1 MNFIKEITIK
11 NFFSIKNEVTLNL
24 QASEYTKQ
32 QHPYRLFH
40 CNNEY
45 INKLTVLYGANA
57 SGKTT
62 ILKALVLVSHI
73 ISNKREDFPISHKNI
88 YNSSRNTSFIEI
100 VFVFENKEFTYKID
114 FLSEKHLIVGIKDEV
129 LKIKNNNTYLILIN
143 RKQKIFKDFNN
154 KQIDNILFDKVST
167 KKSLLVESI
176 TRISDYDNLLNFFS
190 NIPFLTNIKGS
201 HHVSMHLE
209 NEDNIMLASAFS
221 DKEDTSL
228 PFSEQILKIDKQK
241 FYKFM
246 FPILKELGID
256 IDIAKSNIDLNKT
269 NNKDEFRIEV
279 EFLITHSVN
288 KNKKLDFHFES
299 SGTKMLFKILFD
311 IYYAY
316 KTKSV
321 LIIDELDSMLH
332 PMIVP
337 IINLLT
343 IKNDIQLIYSTHN
356 IHNMKYLYSDEIFLI
371 KKDNNHITE
380 IDNLTK
386 DYKGYENFEKLYRNK
401 QLGAIPKLENISLDM
416 LVIDK

>member
-24 QASEYTKQ
+24 QASEYTKS

-40 CNNEY
+40 CNDEY
-45 INKLTVLYGANA
+45 INKLSVLYGANA

-73 ISNKREDFPISHKNI
+73 ISNKSEFFPISHKNI
-88 YNSSRNTSFIEI
+88 YNPSNYTSSIEI
-100 VFVFENKEFTYKID
+100 VFIFENKEFVYKID
-114 FLSEKHLIVGIKDEV
+114 FLSQKHSIVGIKDEI
-129 LKIKNNNTYLILIN
+129 LKIKNNNNYSTLIS
-143 RKQKIFKDFNN
+143 RKQKIFKDLNN
-154 KQIDNILFDKVST
+154 KQIDGILFDKVSP
-167 KKSLLVESI
+167 KKSLIVESL
-176 TRISDYDNLLNFFS
+176 TRISDYDNIFKFFN

-209 NEDNIMLASAFS
+209 SEDNIMLALAFS
-221 DKEDTSL
+221 DKENTSL
-228 PFSEQILKIDKQK
+228 PFSKQISEIDKK
-241 FYKFM
+241 RFYIFI

-256 IDIAKSNIDLNKT
+256 IDIAKSAIDLNKT
-269 NNKDEFRIEV
+269 NNKDEFNIDI
-279 EFLITHSVN
+279 EFLITHSIN

-316 KTKSV
+316 RTKSV

-356 IHNMKYLYSDEIFLI
+356 MHNMKYLYSDEIFLI
-371 KKDNNHITE
+371 EKDNNHITT
-380 IDNLTK
+380 IK
-386 DYKGYENFEKLYRNK
+386 DIKEHKGSENFEKLYEENLIGGTPH
-401 QLGAIPKLENISLDM
+401 LGNTINWEIQ
-416 LVIDK
+416 